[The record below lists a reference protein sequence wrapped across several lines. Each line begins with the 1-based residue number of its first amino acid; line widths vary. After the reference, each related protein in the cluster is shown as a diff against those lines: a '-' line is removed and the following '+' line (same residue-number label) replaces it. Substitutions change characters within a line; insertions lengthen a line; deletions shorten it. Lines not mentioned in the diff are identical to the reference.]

1 MMENNIHSYQKQI
14 RLTVGKDPMPISDLS
29 NYIEYSKLKDFSFG
43 KPKFKDA
50 KKFIETYEWL
60 GYIGR
65 GRIVYGMWRENK
77 LYGVEV
83 FCPLP
88 ILAAKQFPQ
97 EIRDKI
103 LYLSRGAC
111 CLEAGK
117 NAGSML
123 LGACL
128 RHLKSQGYWLIIAYS
143 DTNAGEGG
151 YLYKASNFVYAGET
165 KSAGTT
171 YVKING
177 KWYSP
182 KSLYNTFK
190 TTDYKSLNVEKVKQD
205 TSNKKR
211 WIYILNKEILNYI
224 PKSWQNKEG

>member
-1 MMENNIHSYQKQI
+1 MNNDIISYQKKI
-14 RLTVGKDPMPISDLS
+14 RLTIGQKPMDITDITKYTTYYVL
-29 NYIEYSKLKDFSFG
+29 NGYNFG
-43 KPKFKDA
+43 RPYFKDA
-50 KKFIETYEWL
+50 KRFIETYEWL
-60 GYIGR
+60 GFIGR
-65 GRIVYGMWRENK
+65 GRIIYGIWKENK

-88 ILAAKQFPQ
+88 ILAAKQFPE
-97 EIRDKI
+97 EIRKKV

-128 RHLKSQGYWLIIAYS
+128 RHLKTLGYWLVIAYS
-143 DTNAGEGG
+143 DINAGEGG
-151 YLYKASNFVYAGET
+151 YLYKATNFVYAGET
-165 KSAGTT
+165 TSKGTI
-171 YVKING
+171 YVKINN

-182 KSLYNTFK
+182 KSLFNTFG
-190 TTDYKSLNVEKVKQD
+190 TTDYKKLNVNIEDIKKD

-211 WIYILNKEILNYI
+211 WIYILNSKINDFL
-224 PKSWQNKEG
+224 PKTWKKV